1 MPARWNPFVAYAIGP
16 PDRERYAILRAFAEP
31 PDYFTGS
38 SPDTWSADLG
48 KARLYANLDDLSGD
62 LHELAK
68 RELSHLR
75 QEKYYLKVEV
85 TSIGNATVEQV
96 RRYVHDALEIG
107 LDYDSHGPGPGHGNL
122 ILVKTNFDSLRVE
135 D

>member
-1 MPARWNPFVAYAIGP
+1 MSARWNPFVAYAFGP
-16 PDRERYAILRAFAEP
+16 LDRERYAILRSFVEP

-38 SPDTWSADLG
+38 APDSWTTDLG

-68 RELSHLR
+68 RELWHLSQKIYR
-75 QEKYYLKVEV
+75 LEVEV
-85 TSIGNATVEQV
+85 TAIGNATLEQV

-107 LDYDSHGPGPGHGNL
+107 LDYDSHGPGPGHGTL
-122 ILVKTNFDSLRVE
+122 ILVKTNFDSLRPE
-135 D
+135 G